1 MKKIKVSRITML
13 FLLVLFVLSGLVIG
27 IRHIYFA
34 NRQKEIKTDVINK
47 IESKTHSEEEMFTDD
62 IVGIIIIPSLH
73 VEAPIYEGTTKE
85 VLKYTVRTF

>member
-1 MKKIKVSRITML
+1 MKKIRVSKITML
-13 FLLVLFVLSGLVIG
+13 FLLVLCVLLVLVIG

-34 NRQKEIKTDVINK
+34 NKQKEIKTDVINK